1 MNLIVLFEQDFVGPD
16 AAAIRDAR
24 RLRHLLDIQR
34 VALGDQLKVGLLNG
48 KLGIGTVI
56 RLNGD
61 EIQIKVSLTSA
72 PPPALPLSL
81 VLALPRPK
89 MLRRILQTISTLG
102 VKEIFLINSYR
113 VEKSYWQSPW
123 LQPEEIFAQL
133 LLGLEQAGDTQMPRV
148 ELRKRFKPFVEDEL
162 PALTKHRQ
170 ALVAHPYSEL
180 PCPRQS
186 CESTLLAIGPE
197 GGFIDYEIEMF
208 ERQGFQGVHLGR
220 RIMRVETAIPFLL
233 GRLF

>member
-1 MNLIVLFEQDFVGPD
+1 MNLIVLFEQDFIGPD
-16 AAAIRDAR
+16 EAAIRDAR

-48 KLGIGTVI
+48 KLGIGTVT

-61 EIQIKVSLTSA
+61 EIQLKVSLTSA

-89 MLRRILQTISTLG
+89 MLRRILQTTSTLG
-102 VKEIFLINSYR
+102 VKELFLINSYR

-162 PALTKHRQ
+162 PTLTKHRQ
-170 ALVAHPYSEL
+170 ALVAHPYSEQ

-197 GGFIDYEIEMF
+197 GGFIDYEIEML